1 MLKSICMKNCPS
13 PFCVASC
20 PSGALRIEDNQVTVS
35 SEKCH
40 GCGLCR
46 YMCMT
51 WSRDHSM
58 RAKSAFWLAGRL

>member
-1 MLKSICMKNCPS
+1 MLRVICLKNCPS
-13 PFCVASC
+13 PFCVEAC
-20 PSGALRIEDNQVTVS
+20 PSAALTVKENQVVVES
-35 SEKCH
+35 DRCH

-58 RAKSAFWLAGRL
+58 RAKSNFWLAGRL